1 MRTPSIVSCKIIPT
15 MKKEEINELA
25 REVIEGT
32 IYCTKKILT
41 TDEAAAYMGISKSY
55 LHKLTMRREIPFYK
69 PMGKMCYFDRNELE
83 DWITCNRASTNEE
96 LNQRAQTYCMKKG
109 GAI

>member
-1 MRTPSIVSCKIIPT
+1 
-15 MKKEEINELA
+15 MKKEEIKELA

-41 TDEAAAYMGISKSY
+41 TDEAAAYMGISISY

-83 DWITCNRASTNEE
+83 AWITCNRASTNEE